1 MGPGQLIRV
10 HRRRRR
16 LSQVE
21 LAGAAG
27 ISARHLSF
35 VENGRSRPGRPVL
48 AALARGLGLP
58 ARQVNRLMRAAGE
71 RPQYPEHALEDATAR
86 PLRWALERML
96 DAHMPLPA
104 MVTDHAW
111 NLVRENPAFAA
122 LRRELGTLAHRGAE
136 GRSMMEWLFAAD
148 GLRPLVS
155 NWDVVGP
162 LLLERVRHEALVHPD
177 LDWLVEHLEA
187 HLGETGARNEADDA
201 DVVVPLHMV
210 LGGDD
215 LRLFTVL
222 ASFGSALDA
231 HLQSLR
237 IEYFFPV
244 DEATRRYLEALVARG
259 AEAG

>member
-1 MGPGQLIRV
+1 MGPGQLIRA

-16 LSQVE
+16 LSQLE
-21 LAGAAG
+21 LAGVAG

-58 ARQVNRLMRAAGE
+58 ARQANQLMHAAGE
-71 RPQYPEHALEDATAR
+71 RPQYPEHALGDAAAR

-96 DAHMPLPA
+96 DGHMPLPA

-111 NLVRENPAFAA
+111 NLVRENAAFAA
-122 LRRELGTLAHRGAE
+122 LRSELAAHAGRGAE
-136 GRSMMEWLFAAD
+136 GRGMMEWLFAPD
-148 GLRPLVS
+148 GLQPLVA
-155 NWDVVGP
+155 NWELVGP
-162 LLLERVRHEALVHPD
+162 FLLERVRHEALVHPD
-177 LDWLVEHLEA
+177 LDGLVERLEA
-187 HLGETGARNEADDA
+187 QPGATEARHAAEGA
-201 DVVVPLHMV
+201 DVVVPLHLV
-210 LGGDD
+210 LAGRD

-244 DEATRRYLEALVARG
+244 DEATRRYLEGLVARETG
-259 AEAG
+259 